1 MSFLP
6 HGRAEWNQQLKLA
19 VFCLAMFGYVLF
31 LLHGLDTGLGVY
43 RKPTFCWI
51 AAGFAFLAFLAAE
64 KPRRWFALA
73 ALVVAVLGS
82 CYGYYANHA
91 WREKLER
98 AQAQESAYVFSND
111 RDAA

>member
-1 MSFLP
+1 MSLLP
-6 HGRAEWNQQLKLA
+6 HGRSEWTQQLKLA
-19 VFCLAMFGYVLF
+19 VFCLAMFGCVLF

-51 AAGFAFLAFLAAE
+51 SACFAFLAFLAAE
-64 KPRRWFALA
+64 GPRRRVALA

-82 CYGYYANHA
+82 VYGYYANNA

-98 AQAQESAYVFSND
+98 VQAQESACAFSNS